1 MAFWDK
7 LRGNKKQSVCNLWIG
22 SSPANMT
29 AVDDPEGLGEYQLA
43 IDRLLREESPSLIYL
58 RSDDPEDLSVVRKA
72 LEYLAW
78 TGGEIAVAEQIP
90 EEEIAEMFGVSVA
103 HYRAAVK
110 DPDGPVVSF
119 G

>member
-7 LRGNKKQSVCNLWIG
+7 LRGNKKQTVCNLWIG
-22 SSPANMT
+22 SSPTSMT
-29 AVDDPEGLGEYQLA
+29 PVDDPEGLGEYQLA

-90 EEEIAEMFGVSVA
+90 DEEIAETFGVSVA

-110 DPDGPVVSF
+110 DPDGPMVSF